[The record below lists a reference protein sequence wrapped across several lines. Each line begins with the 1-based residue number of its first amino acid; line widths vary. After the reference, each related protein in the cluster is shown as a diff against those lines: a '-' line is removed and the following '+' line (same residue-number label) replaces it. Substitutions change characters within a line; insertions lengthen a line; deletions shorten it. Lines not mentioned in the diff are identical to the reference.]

1 MAKISII
8 SRILQ
13 AGVVPIIRCDSKDQA
28 VGAAKAIHKGGLS
41 VLEVTMTVPGALGIL
56 ETLKNEFGDNL
67 LLGAGTVLDPETAR
81 ACMLAGAE
89 FLVTP
94 GLDVRTIEMAKRY
107 SVAILPGALTPTEI
121 VTAWQAGADMI
132 KVFPCSAVGGASYI
146 KAVKAPLPQVLL
158 APTGGVDI
166 DNVGEFFEAGS
177 DAVAVGS
184 SLVKTKALREGRFD
198 EIEKATAAF
207 VKAVAKVRP

>member
-8 SRILQ
+8 SRILN
-13 AGVVPIIRCDSKDQA
+13 AGVVPIIRCDTKEQA

-56 ETLKNEFGDNL
+56 ETLKGEFGDNL

-121 VTAWQAGADMI
+121 LTAWQAGADMI

-184 SLVKTKALREGRFD
+184 SLVKTKALREGRFE

-207 VKAVAKVRP
+207 VKAVAKARP

>member
-8 SRILQ
+8 NRILD
-13 AGVVPIIRCDSKDQA
+13 AGVVPIIRCDSAEQA
-28 VGAAKAIHKGGLS
+28 LGAAKAIHKGGVS

-56 ETLKNEFGDNL
+56 ENLKHQFGDSL

-107 SVAILPGALTPTEI
+107 SIAILPGALTPTEI
-121 VTAWQAGADMI
+121 ITAWQAGADMI

-166 DNVGEFFEAGS
+166 DNVGEFFAAGS

-198 EIEKATAAF
+198 EIEKATAEF
-207 VKAVAKVRP
+207 VKAVAKARS

>member
-8 SRILQ
+8 NRILD
-13 AGVVPIIRCDSKDQA
+13 AGVVPIIRCDSAEQA
-28 VGAAKAIHKGGLS
+28 LGAAKAIHKGGVS

-56 ETLKNEFGDNL
+56 EKLKAEFGDSL

-94 GLDVRTIEMAKRY
+94 GLDVRTIEIAKRY
-107 SVAILPGALTPTEI
+107 SIAILPGALTPTEI
-121 VTAWQAGADMI
+121 LTAWQAGADMI

-166 DNVGEFFEAGS
+166 NNVGEFFAAGS

-184 SLVKTKALREGRFD
+184 SLVDNKALREGRFKD
-198 EIEKATAAF
+198 IEKATAAF
-207 VKAVAKVRP
+207 VKAVAKARA

>member
-1 MAKISII
+1 MAKISTIN
-8 SRILQ
+8 RILD
-13 AGVVPIIRCDSKDQA
+13 AGVVPIIRCDSKEQA
-28 VGAAKAIHKGGLS
+28 LGAAKAIHKGGLS

-56 ETLKNEFGDNL
+56 EKLKNEFGDDL

-94 GLDVRTIEMAKRY
+94 GLDVRTIEIAKRY
-107 SVAILPGALTPTEI
+107 SIAILPGALTPTEI
-121 VTAWQAGADMI
+121 LTAWQAGADMI

-166 DNVGEFFEAGS
+166 DNVGEFFKAGS

-184 SLVKTKALREGRFD
+184 SLVDAKALREGRFGD
-198 EIEKATAAF
+198 IEKATAAF
-207 VKAVAKVRP
+207 VKAVAKARV

>member
-8 SRILQ
+8 SRILD
-13 AGVVPIIRCDSKDQA
+13 AGVVPIIRCDSKEQA
-28 VGAAKAIHKGGLS
+28 IGAAKAIHKGGLS

-56 ETLKNEFGDNL
+56 ETLKGEFGDNL

-107 SVAILPGALTPTEI
+107 SIAILPGALTPTEI
-121 VTAWQAGADMI
+121 LTAWQAGADMI

-146 KAVKAPLPQVLL
+146 RAVKAPLPQVLL

-166 DNVGEFFEAGS
+166 DNVGEFFDAGS

-207 VKAVAKVRP
+207 VKAVAKARA

>member
-8 SRILQ
+8 NRILD
-13 AGVVPIIRCDSKDQA
+13 AGVVPIIRCDSKEQA
-28 VGAAKAIHKGGLS
+28 LGAAKAIHKGGIS
-41 VLEVTMTVPGALGIL
+41 VLEVTMTVPGALAIL
-56 ETLKNEFGDNL
+56 EKLKDEFGDDL

-94 GLDVRTIEMAKRY
+94 GLNVRTIEIAKRY
-107 SVAILPGALTPTEI
+107 SIAILPGALTPTEI
-121 VTAWQAGADMI
+121 LTAWQAGADMI

-166 DNVGEFFEAGS
+166 DNVGEFFAAGS

-184 SLVKTKALREGRFD
+184 SLVKTRALREGRFD

-207 VKAVAKVRP
+207 VKAVAKARA

>member
-8 SRILQ
+8 NRILD
-13 AGVVPIIRCDSKDQA
+13 AGVVPIIRCDSKEQA
-28 VGAAKAIHKGGLS
+28 LGAAKAIHKGGIS

-56 ETLKNEFGDNL
+56 EKLKDEFGDDL

-94 GLDVRTIEMAKRY
+94 GLNVRTIEMAKRY
-107 SVAILPGALTPTEI
+107 SIAILPGALTPTEI
-121 VTAWQAGADMI
+121 LTAWQAGADMI

-166 DNVGEFFEAGS
+166 DNVGEFFAAGS

-207 VKAVAKVRP
+207 VKAVAKARA

>member
-8 SRILQ
+8 NRILD
-13 AGVVPIIRCDSKDQA
+13 AGVVPIIRCDSKEQA
-28 VGAAKAIHKGGLS
+28 IGAAKAIHKGGIS

-56 ETLKNEFGDNL
+56 EKLKDEFGDSL

-107 SVAILPGALTPTEI
+107 SIAILPGALTPTEI
-121 VTAWQAGADMI
+121 ITAWQAGADMI

-166 DNVGEFFEAGS
+166 DNVGEFFAAGS

-184 SLVKTKALREGRFD
+184 SLVTSKALREGRFD

-207 VKAVAKVRP
+207 AKAVAKARS

>member
-121 VTAWQAGADMI
+121 LTAWQAGADMI
-132 KVFPCSAVGGASYI
+132 KVFPCSAVGGAGYI

>member
-1 MAKISII
+1 MGNISTLNKI
-8 SRILQ
+8 LDV
-13 AGVVPIIRCDSKDQA
+13 GVVPIIRCETSEMA
-28 VGAAKAIHKGGLS
+28 LGAARAIKNGGLP

-56 ETLKNEFGDNL
+56 EKLKTEFGGDL
-67 LLGAGTVLDPETAR
+67 IVGAGTVLDSETAR
-81 ACMLAGAE
+81 ACILAGAE

-94 GLDVRTIEMAKRY
+94 GLDVRTIETAKRY
-107 SVAILPGALTPTEI
+107 SVPILPGALTPTEI
-121 VTAWQAGADMI
+121 LTAWQAGADLI

-166 DNVGEFFEAGS
+166 NNLGEFFAAGS

-184 SLVKTKALREGRFD
+184 SLMDNKALREGDFD
-198 EIEKATAAF
+198 KIETMARAFLAAVQKA
-207 VKAVAKVRP
+207 RQ

>member
-8 SRILQ
+8 NRILD
-13 AGVVPIIRCDSKDQA
+13 AGVVPIIRCDSKEQA
-28 VGAAKAIHKGGLS
+28 IGAAKAIHRGGIS

-56 ETLKNEFGDNL
+56 ETLKDEFGDRL

-107 SVAILPGALTPTEI
+107 SIAILPGALTPTEI
-121 VTAWQAGADMI
+121 ITAWQAGADMI

-166 DNVGEFFEAGS
+166 DNVGEFFAAGS

-207 VKAVAKVRP
+207 VKAVAKARS